1 MKKILTI
8 LALAVIFITS
18 SYATSKIN
26 PLVHEIEDQ
35 SLKLAIDLG
44 NISKF
49 SDKDIDTKVKWYTT
63 KFLAGNNAAK
73 YNIVI
78 KANLDSKQTEDLKLD
93 AVSFQ
98 VDIKGTLAEVKKE
111 LKTISKVINDMKKEY
126 QQF

>member
-8 LALAVIFITS
+8 LALAVVFITS
-18 SYATSKIN
+18 SYATNKIN
-26 PLVHEIEDQ
+26 PLGDEIEDK

-49 SDKDIDTKVKWYTT
+49 SNKDIDTKVKWYTT

-78 KANLDSKQTEDLKLD
+78 KASLDPKQTEDLKLD
-93 AVSFQ
+93 AISFK
-98 VDIKGTLAEVKKE
+98 VDVKGTLAEVKKE